1 MYEYHLDAVTFFPSR
16 NLNPR
21 CSTLYEESL
30 KLTKYYYS
38 QLRPPKSSLTLS
50 VEDDENVEE
59 EADEVVPDGVE
70 EVELAKINLEKKERE
85 QNLLLDDMKK
95 LSFWCDTSNGKEP
108 EKEPDLWMIYGGI
121 AMLVRNIFCK
131 LSFK

>member
-1 MYEYHLDAVTFFPSR
+1 MH
-16 NLNPR
+16 
-21 CSTLYEESL
+21 STP
-30 KLTKYYYS
+30 
-38 QLRPPKSSLTLS
+38 LRPRKSSLS
-50 VEDDENVEE
+50 FPAEDDDDVEE

-95 LSFWCDTSNGKEP
+95 LSFWCDTSNRKEP
-108 EKEPDLWMIYGGI
+108 EKERDLWMIYGGI
-121 AMLVRNIFCK
+121 AMLVRNLFCK